1 MSENR
6 DISLNILSYLFSR
19 SDVLKTAMSG
29 NFREKEE
36 KRIEI
41 KTFSDEAV
49 ELFVKFLY
57 GYELEEDDINENYI
71 DNNIALAH
79 RKTIEMKLAMD
90 LIEMGGFYNVPNI
103 QSAAA
108 TLLLK
113 HITPENMVEIMDFVK
128 THNPEIAR
136 ICSKNIAKNFSME
149 TLNPVL
155 DKHPEIA
162 VQMVREISA
171 AQARPIQVSGIVE
184 GRRVNWTDNIF

>member
-1 MSENR
+1 
-6 DISLNILSYLFSR
+6 
-19 SDVLKTAMSG
+19 MSG

-36 KRIEI
+36 KRIEM

-79 RKTIEMKLAMD
+79 RNTIEIKLAMD
-90 LIEMGGFYNVPNI
+90 LIEMGGYYNVPSL
-103 QSAAA
+103 QFAAA

-128 THNPEIAR
+128 THNPEGPAR
-136 ICSKNIAKNFSME
+136 ICSKYIAKNFSME
-149 TLNPVL
+149 TLNSVL
-155 DKHPEIA
+155 DEHPEIA
-162 VQMVREISA
+162 VQIIREILA
-171 AQARPIQVSGIVE
+171 DQARLYQAPEIIDDSRLIPLV
-184 GRRVNWTDNIF
+184 RNYLAP

>member
-1 MSENR
+1 
-6 DISLNILSYLFSR
+6 
-19 SDVLKTAMSG
+19 MSG

-36 KRIEI
+36 KRIEM

-57 GYELEEDDINENYI
+57 GYELEEDDINANYI

-79 RKTIEMKLAMD
+79 RNAIEIRLATD
-90 LIEMGGFYNVPNI
+90 LIEMGGYYNVPNL

-113 HITPENMVEIMDFVK
+113 HITPENMVEIMNFVK
-128 THNPEIAR
+128 THNPEGPAR
-136 ICSKNIAKNFSME
+136 ICSEYIAKKFSVD
-149 TLNPVL
+149 TVSSVL

-162 VQMVREISA
+162 VQIVRDNQTQISL
-171 AQARPIQVSGIVE
+171 AQDNHRREERHGRFIASYLRSRPDPPFHEDFPIV
-184 GRRVNWTDNIF
+184 